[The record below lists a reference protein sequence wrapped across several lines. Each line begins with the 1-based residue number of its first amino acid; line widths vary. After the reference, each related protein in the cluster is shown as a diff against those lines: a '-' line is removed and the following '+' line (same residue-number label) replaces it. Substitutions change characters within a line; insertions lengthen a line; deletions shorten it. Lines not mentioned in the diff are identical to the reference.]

1 MNAFLLVVFS
11 LILQALVSGL
21 LPERFSP
28 PDLWFLLAVV
38 LASRQN
44 PYLGLATAF
53 GLGLLQDLSSAGYLG
68 FHALGLASAAYAFY
82 GLRGWLHWE
91 EPAARMVILALAFL
105 AKWGGYL
112 ILVYWMRYATLPAST
127 WLQVFLPEL
136 VLTLLLA
143 PIYLRLAEALLGPGD
158 EAYA

>member
-1 MNAFLLVVFS
+1 MKAFLLVVFS
-11 LILQALVSGL
+11 LVLQSLVSGL
-21 LPERFSP
+21 LPDRISP

-44 PYLGLATAF
+44 PYAGLAVAF
-53 GLGLLQDLSSAGYLG
+53 GLGLLQDLSSAGYPG
-68 FHALGLASAAYAFY
+68 FHALGLVSAAYAFY

-112 ILVYWMRYATLPAST
+112 ILVYWMRYTTLPAST
-127 WLQVFLPEL
+127 WVQVFAPEL
-136 VLTLLLA
+136 LLTLLLA
-143 PIYLRLAEALLGPGD
+143 PVYLRFAEAFLGPED

>member
-1 MNAFLLVVFS
+1 MNALLLVVFT
-11 LILQALVSGL
+11 LVLQALVSGL
-21 LPERFSP
+21 LPNRVSP

-44 PYLGLATAF
+44 PYAGLATAF

-68 FHALGLASAAYAFY
+68 FHALGLVSAAYAFY

-112 ILVYWMRYATLPAST
+112 ILVYWMRYTTLPPST
-127 WLQVFLPEL
+127 WLSVFVPEL
-136 VLTLLLA
+136 ALTLLLA
-143 PIYLRLAEALLGPGD
+143 PLYLRLAEAFLGPGE

>member
-1 MNAFLLVVFS
+1 MNAILLAVFT
-11 LILQALVSGL
+11 LVLQALISGL
-21 LPERFSP
+21 LPDRVSP

-44 PYLGLATAF
+44 PYAGLATAF

-68 FHALGLASAAYAFY
+68 FHALGLVSAAYAFY

-112 ILVYWMRYATLPAST
+112 ILVYWMRYTTLPPST
-127 WLQVFLPEL
+127 WLSVFAPEL

-143 PIYLRLAEALLGPGD
+143 PLYLRLAEAFLGPGE

>member
-1 MNAFLLVVFS
+1 MNAILLAVFT
-11 LILQALVSGL
+11 LVLQALISGL
-21 LPERFSP
+21 LPDRVSP

-44 PYLGLATAF
+44 PYAGLATAF

-68 FHALGLASAAYAFY
+68 FHALGLVSAAYAFY

-112 ILVYWMRYATLPAST
+112 ILVYWMRYTTLPPST
-127 WLQVFLPEL
+127 WLSVFAPEL

-143 PIYLRLAEALLGPGD
+143 PLYLRLAEVFLGPGE